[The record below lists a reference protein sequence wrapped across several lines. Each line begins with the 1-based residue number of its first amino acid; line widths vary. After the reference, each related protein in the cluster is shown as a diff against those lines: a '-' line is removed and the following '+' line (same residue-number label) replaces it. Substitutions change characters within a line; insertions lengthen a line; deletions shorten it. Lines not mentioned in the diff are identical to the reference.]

1 MKKHTDCR
9 TAHITAATT
18 STTDVREVQIP
29 AKKPD

>member
-9 TAHITAATT
+9 TTHITAATT
-18 STTDVREVQIP
+18 GKADVREVQIP